1 MEFNKK
7 LYELRKQ
14 KGISQEELSEK
25 LNVSRQTLSK
35 WELGTSTPD
44 MEKLIAISNY
54 FEISLDELVLGKE
67 KENLHSEEK
76 EKEKVT
82 MAQILEEKVLTEQTK
97 VKTKKGLKI
106 VGIVLVIILAIDLI
120 SMVIAFLLGFPK

>member
-44 MEKLIAISNY
+44 MEKLIAISDY

-82 MAQILEEKVLTEQTK
+82 
-97 VKTKKGLKI
+97 KI
-106 VGIVLVIILAIDLI
+106 GRASCRERV
-120 SMVIAFLLGFPK
+120 

>member
-14 KGISQEELSEK
+14 KGISQEELAEK
-25 LNVSRQTLSK
+25 LNVTRQTLSK

-44 MEKLIAISNY
+44 MERLVAIADY

-67 KENLHSEEK
+67 KKTDDSSGQENSTL
-76 EKEKVT
+76 
-82 MAQILEEKVLTEQTK
+82 AQILDDKVLTEENK
-97 VKTKKGLKI
+97 VKSKKVLKYVGVGIIVI
-106 VGIVLVIILAIDLI
+106 VGIDVLSLI
-120 SMVIAFLLGFPK
+120 IAFFAGMLK

>member
-14 KGISQEELSEK
+14 KGISQEELAEK

-44 MEKLIAISNY
+44 MEKLIAISDY
-54 FEISLDELVLGKE
+54 FEITLDELVLGKE
-67 KENLHSEEK
+67 KKEIHKTEAEK
-76 EKEKVT
+76 ERVT
-82 MAQILEEKVLTEQTK
+82 LAEILDEKVLTENTK
-97 VKTKKGLKI
+97 EKTKKGLKI
-106 VGIVLVIILAIDLI
+106 VGIVLAIVLVIDVL
-120 SMVIAFLLGFPK
+120 SMVIAFAVGFRP

>member
-1 MEFNKK
+1 
-7 LYELRKQ
+7 
-14 KGISQEELSEK
+14 
-25 LNVSRQTLSK
+25 
-35 WELGTSTPD
+35 
-44 MEKLIAISNY
+44 MEKLIAISDY

>member
-1 MEFNKK
+1 MELNKK

-44 MEKLIAISNY
+44 MEKLIAISDY

>member
-1 MEFNKK
+1 MEFKKK

-44 MEKLIAISNY
+44 MEKLIAISDY

>member
-44 MEKLIAISNY
+44 MEKLIAISDY

>member
-44 MEKLIAISNY
+44 MEKLIAISDY

-67 KENLHSEEK
+67 KEEVHRKEETP
-76 EKEKVT
+76 VT
-82 MAQILEEKVLTEQTK
+82 MAQVLDKKVLTEKNKQ
-97 VKTKKGLKI
+97 KTKKGLKI
-106 VGIVLVIILAIDLI
+106 VGIVAAIIIGIDI
-120 SMVIAFLLGFPK
+120 VTMIIAFLSGFPK